1 MKKTPRIILIVTAV
15 LLILFY
21 AKGYLA
27 SKNEPEAPVAWRSV
41 ETEELEQIH
50 SDFAQDMPETVYF
63 PAKIPDAYS
72 LYQSEIH
79 ANADNSMETIEHYF
93 QHTYLENP
101 KKRIDATNIQS
112 ESLWFVQSNDA
123 DYIQK
128 FISSEMMQSYEEG
141 TYIFQSSELENTLFW
156 KQGTWMFL
164 LRGKLE
170 QQDLETIASS
180 LEVLDLT
187 PAS

>member
-1 MKKTPRIILIVTAV
+1 MIKTPRIVLIIIGI

-21 AKGYLA
+21 VRGCIA

-41 ETEELEQIH
+41 ETEELEQIQ
-50 SDFAQDMPETVYF
+50 SDFAQNMPETVYF
-63 PAKIPDAYS
+63 LAKIPDTYS
-72 LYQSEIH
+72 LHQSEIRT
-79 ANADNSMETIEHYF
+79 NADNSTETIEHYF

-112 ESLWFVQSNDA
+112 ESLWFIQSKDA

-128 FISSEMMQSYEEG
+128 YISAEMMQSYEEG
-141 TYIFQSSELENTLFW
+141 TYIFQSGELENTLFW
-156 KQGTWMFL
+156 KQGSWMFL

-170 QQDLETIASS
+170 QQDMETIASS

>member
-1 MKKTPRIILIVTAV
+1 MKRMPRIVLILMGL

-21 AKGYLA
+21 MIGCIA
-27 SKNEPEAPVAWRSV
+27 SENEDNAPMAWRSV
-41 ETEELEQIH
+41 QTEELETIQTA
-50 SDFAQDMPETVYF
+50 FAQDMPETVYF

-72 LYQSEIH
+72 LQQSEIRV
-79 ANADNSMETIEHYF
+79 NADNSTETIEHYF
-93 QHTYLENP
+93 QNTYLENP
-101 KKRIDATNIQS
+101 QKGLDAENIKS

-128 FISSEMMQSYEEG
+128 YITLENEQSYEEG
-141 TYIFQSSELENTLFW
+141 TYIFQSGELENTLFW

-170 QQDLETIASS
+170 QQDMETMASS
-180 LEVLDLT
+180 LEVLDFT
-187 PAS
+187 QAS